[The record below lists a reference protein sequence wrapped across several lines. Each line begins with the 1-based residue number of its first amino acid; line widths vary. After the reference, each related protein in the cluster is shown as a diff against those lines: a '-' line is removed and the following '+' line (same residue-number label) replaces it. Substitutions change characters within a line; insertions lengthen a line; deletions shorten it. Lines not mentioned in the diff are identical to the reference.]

1 MDFYIPTSFVVK
13 DKLLHIYNDDNGTYI
28 ANIENKKMKVIYTF
42 DFKFYPQFNQQLEN
56 GKQVLTF
63 EDAETKKDG
72 ILLID
77 GNNLNF
83 KFLR

>member
-1 MDFYIPTSFVVK
+1 M
-13 DKLLHIYNDDNGTYI
+13 TYI
-28 ANIENKKMKVIYTF
+28 YRRLIELNKKMKVIYTF
-42 DFKFYPQFNQQLEN
+42 DFKFYSQFNQQLEN

-77 GNNLNF
+77 GNSLIF